1 MGPEAADGRAQE
13 TRQCWWHLAAR
24 MLRSQW
30 DDGHVNMKRSCDNC
44 CKTAINLK
52 ARQEV
57 SRTSTSAAVKVDSMD
72 VVQPVPDLPV
82 F

>member
-1 MGPEAADGRAQE
+1 
-13 TRQCWWHLAAR
+13 
-24 MLRSQW
+24 
-30 DDGHVNMKRSCDNC
+30 MKRSCDNC